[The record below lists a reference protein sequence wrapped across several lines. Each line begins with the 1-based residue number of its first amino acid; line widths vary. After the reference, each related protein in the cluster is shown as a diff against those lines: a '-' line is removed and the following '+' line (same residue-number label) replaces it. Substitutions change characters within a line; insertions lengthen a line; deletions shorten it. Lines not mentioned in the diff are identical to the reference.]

1 MNSKVC
7 FLLSLLA
14 LGPLSAQKKAPAAKK
29 APAPTAPAPV
39 APAEPKIVT
48 PPPAPAVEQPAAAKS
63 PDSALQLSALLWGG
77 YNIASSET
85 FDNATASSNLKK
97 GGIAGGL
104 EFLLGIPLVRG
115 GFAVSYLP
123 ISSIAP
129 EGSSGSTTKAFLP
142 IEGVVNVYFMGFY
155 LGGRGGYLVDIGS
168 TTISGQSYTKTPG
181 TSFGG
186 QIGYQYSFGSLSV
199 DVGLIYTF
207 AHAEAT
213 GVHQDF
219 NNLVPRLG
227 VQYIF

>member
-1 MNSKVC
+1 MNSKIW

-14 LGPLSAQKKAPAAKK
+14 LGPISAQKKAPATKK
-29 APAPTAPAPV
+29 APAPAPAPV
-39 APAEPKIVT
+39 AAAEPKVVT
-48 PPPAPAVEQPAAAKS
+48 PPPAPAVEQPAAAKAS
-63 PDSALQLSALLWGG
+63 DSALQFSALLWGG

-85 FDNATASSNLKK
+85 FDNAAASSNLKK

-104 EFLLGIPLVRG
+104 ELLAGIPLVRG
-115 GFAVSYLP
+115 GVAVSYLP
-123 ISSIAP
+123 ISSVAP
-129 EGSSGSTTKAFLP
+129 DGSSGSTTKAFLP
-142 IEGVVNVYFMGFY
+142 IEGVLNVYFMGFY

-199 DVGLIYTF
+199 DVGVVYTF